1 VRPLHNPQTM
11 AFCALAGIRDPTAPF
26 QSAAEPMRRPL
37 QLPVPTR
44 NPDEIQL
51 GDDDDHSG
59 GRAAATAAPA
69 LPVTSSEIVL
79 EDDDEDVSLAPAHA
93 AGAAPHA
100 IITGSE
106 IRLGDDDVGTA
117 AATAPAAPAVAQV
130 TSSEIVLDD

>member
-1 VRPLHNPQTM
+1 
-11 AFCALAGIRDPTAPF
+11 
-26 QSAAEPMRRPL
+26 
-37 QLPVPTR
+37 
-44 NPDEIQL
+44 
-51 GDDDDHSG
+51 
-59 GRAAATAAPA
+59 
-69 LPVTSSEIVL
+69 VL

-130 TSSEIVLDD
+130 TSSDFVLDD